1 MSNNISINTSS
12 KKEQIMINVTLYHDG
27 CNICQSISATMT
39 AVFATPNHNF
49 ESINLDIDR
58 NRTNEAQALGIT
70 RLPSLVIDGK
80 IMRLE
85 DHSPIEHYA

>member
-1 MSNNISINTSS
+1 MNINISTTAFSE
-12 KKEQIMINVTLYHDG
+12 KEKVMIKVTLYHDG
-27 CNICQSISATMT
+27 CNICQSISTTMT
-39 AVFATPNHNF
+39 AAFATPNHSF

-58 NRTNEAQALGIT
+58 DRTNEAQALGIT

>member
-1 MSNNISINTSS
+1 
-12 KKEQIMINVTLYHDG
+12 MINVTLYHDG
-27 CNICQSISATMT
+27 CSICQSISATMT
-39 AVFATPNHNF
+39 AAFATPNHKF
-49 ESINLDIDR
+49 ESINLDVNG
-58 NRTNEAQALGIT
+58 NRTREAQALGIT